1 MSSPLLGITL
11 IAVLWLA
18 FWAVKDHSR
27 PSQTFWPFAM
37 REVVATKVAGRQ
49 GQYAAGQS
57 GAGQSGA
64 GQSGSGQS
72 GSGQNGPGQSAP
84 SRRKPVQQVWRR
96 SRS

>member
-11 IAVLWLA
+11 IAVIWLA

-37 REVVATKVAGRQ
+37 REVVATKSTARQ
-49 GQYAAGQS
+49 GQYIAGQS
-57 GAGQSGA
+57 G
-64 GQSGSGQS
+64 
-72 GSGQNGPGQSAP
+72 PGQSVPGQGAP
-84 SRRKPVQQVWRR
+84 SRRKPVLQVWRR

>member
-11 IAVLWLA
+11 IAVIWLA

-37 REVVATKVAGRQ
+37 REVAATKSTERQ
-49 GQYAAGQS
+49 GQYI
-57 GAGQSGA
+57 
-64 GQSGSGQS
+64 
-72 GSGQNGPGQSAP
+72 PGQSAP
-84 SRRKPVQQVWRR
+84 SRRKPVLQVWRR

>member
-11 IAVLWLA
+11 IAVIWLA

-57 GAGQSGA
+57 GAGQSGPS
-64 GQSGSGQS
+64 QSGSGQS
-72 GSGQNGPGQSAP
+72 TP

>member
-11 IAVLWLA
+11 IAVIWLA

-37 REVVATKVAGRQ
+37 REVVATKSMERQ
-49 GQYAAGQS
+49 GQYSPGQS
-57 GAGQSGA
+57 GPSQSGP
-64 GQSGSGQS
+64 GQGGS
-72 GSGQNGPGQSAP
+72 GQSAP

>member
-27 PSQTFWPFAM
+27 PSKTWWPFAM
-37 REVVATKVAGRQ
+37 REKAAAEAKQVP
-49 GQYAAGQS
+49 GQYV
-57 GAGQSGA
+57 
-64 GQSGSGQS
+64 
-72 GSGQNGPGQSAP
+72 PGQGTP

>member
-1 MSSPLLGITL
+1 MSSPLLGFTL

-49 GQYAAGQS
+49 GRYVPGQS
-57 GAGQSGA
+57 GTGQSGT
-64 GQSGSGQS
+64 
-72 GSGQNGPGQSAP
+72 GQSAP

>member
-11 IAVLWLA
+11 IAVIWLA
-18 FWAVKDHSR
+18 FWSVKEHSR

-37 REVVATKVAGRQ
+37 REVVATKSEARQ
-49 GQYAAGQS
+49 GQYIPGQS
-57 GAGQSGA
+57 
-64 GQSGSGQS
+64 
-72 GSGQNGPGQSAP
+72 GPGQSAP